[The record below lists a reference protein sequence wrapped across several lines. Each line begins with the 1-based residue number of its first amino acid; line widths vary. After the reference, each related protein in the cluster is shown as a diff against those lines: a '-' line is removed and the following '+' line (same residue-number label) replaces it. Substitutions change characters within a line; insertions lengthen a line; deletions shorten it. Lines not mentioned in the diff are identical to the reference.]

1 MINNLININKK
12 SFLALI
18 LISILMLSVMSPVIL
33 AADIDE
39 HVYTETEQK
48 YEQENQING
57 EVIDFSDGK
66 EVHAATFSGNGSIP
80 GSYSMIKEGNNYT
93 ITLENVTAKKI
104 ILPPDAAD
112 GANGKNALSKDDK
125 GKIAERKT
133 HITIKLIGTNDITGY
148 GLTGYY
154 VKGVTIKG
162 NGSLNV
168 KTHLEEKSGNYYIV
182 PGIFVETD
190 EIDDKVETTNTGLV
204 FDGVKVTVTNPYY
217 WGVICNGDI
226 ELKNGAKLNVN
237 SYNGIKKRAE
247 AGGISTDKLFVGEDC
262 SLTAYGKVLI
272 FKKEQQVEQEKA
284 REKAKYKNDHENPT
298 ITGKTSDG
306 KEIVAD
312 QIYCE
317 QPTITVKDDQKIA
330 KIKVNE
336 ETITQFKEGSND
348 KEKSFVVPSYLDR
361 VKTVVATDMN
371 DNETTFTFKSN
382 SGHITV
388 KGKEFEYQAPTCTDA
403 GYRKVEYKC
412 LVCGVFVTTD
422 TEVIPALGHSYG
434 DWTYYNETQEKRNCT
449 RCSHFETKDSTEKIA
464 NTKVYLSASN
474 YVYDGTKKEPTVI
487 VKDDNETLVNGED
500 YTVKYSNN
508 VKAGTATVAI
518 TGENH
523 YTGTITTNFKIEK
536 KDNSITASNITANYS
551 KKAQN
556 IKIGAKQT
564 GDAKLTY
571 SSNNKSITVN
581 SSGVVTVKAGYV
593 GKATI
598 TITASDTANYN
609 KATKNITVTINKVNN
624 KITASN
630 FTKKYSKKAQSFSI
644 GAKQVG
650 NAKLTYSSNNKNVKV
665 NSAGKVTIAK
675 GFIGK
680 ATITITANATQG
692 YNKATKKIT
701 VVVNPPTVKISKL
714 SNIASR
720 KMTIKWNKNTAVT
733 GYQIQYSTDKN
744 FKKGVKT
751 TTVKKNN
758 TVSKLIVNL
767 VKNKTYYVRIRS
779 YKTVSKVNYY
789 SSWSVKNIKIKK

>member
-18 LISILMLSVMSPVIL
+18 LVSILMLSVMSPVIL

-39 HVYTETEQK
+39 HVYTEAEQK

-190 EIDDKVETTNTGLV
+190 EIDDKDETTNTGLV

-247 AGGISTDKLFVGEDC
+247 AADISTDKLFVGEDC
-262 SLTAYGKVLI
+262 SVTASGKVLI

-284 REKAKYKNDHENPT
+284 REKAKYKNDHINPT

-330 KIKVNE
+330 KITVNNE
-336 ETITQFKEGSND
+336 IITEFNQGSTD
-348 KEKSFVVPSYLDR
+348 TEKSFVVPSYLDR
-361 VKTVVATDMN
+361 VKTVKATDMN
-371 DNETTFTFKSN
+371 GNIATLSFRSN
-382 SGHITV
+382 SDHILL
-388 KGKEFEYQAPTCTDA
+388 EYVLGDRDATCTQD
-403 GYRKVEYKC
+403 GQKISKYTC
-412 LVCGVFVTTD
+412 LICNKEIK
-422 TEVIPALGHSYG
+422 TETKAIPALGHNYTEK
-434 DWTYYNETQEKRNCT
+434 TYSTYKTKTCT
-449 RCSHFETKDSTEKIA
+449 RCGD
-464 NTKVYLSASN
+464 
-474 YVYDGTKKEPTVI
+474 
-487 VKDDNETLVNGED
+487 
-500 YTVKYSNN
+500 
-508 VKAGTATVAI
+508 
-518 TGENH
+518 
-523 YTGTITTNFKIEK
+523 TITTQIPKIKTKQEPK
-536 KDNSITASNITANYS
+536 PVTVLDQKREESKVSNSITASNITVKYS
-551 KKAQN
+551 TKAQS
-556 IKIGAKQT
+556 IKIGAKQI
-564 GDAKLTY
+564 GDAKLIY

-665 NSAGKVTIAK
+665 NSAGKVTI
-675 GFIGK
+675 
-680 ATITITANATQG
+680 TSTANATQG

-701 VVVNPPTVKISKL
+701 IVVNPPTVKISKL

-733 GYQIQYSTDKN
+733 GYQIQYSTDKK
-744 FKKGVKT
+744 FKKNVKT
-751 TTVKKNN
+751 ITIKKNS
-758 TVSKLIVNL
+758 TISKTIAKLT
-767 VKNKTYYVRIRS
+767 KNKKYYVRIRG

-789 SSWSVKNIKIKK
+789 SAWSSIKNVKIKK

>member
-18 LISILMLSVMSPVIL
+18 LVSILMLSVMSPVIL

-39 HVYTETEQK
+39 HVYTEAEQK

-190 EIDDKVETTNTGLV
+190 EIDDKDETTNTGLV

-247 AGGISTDKLFVGEDC
+247 AADISTDKLFVGEDC
-262 SLTAYGKVLI
+262 SVTASGKVLI

-284 REKAKYKNDHENPT
+284 REKAKYKNDHINPT

-330 KIKVNE
+330 KITVNNE
-336 ETITQFKEGSND
+336 IITEFNQGSTD
-348 KEKSFVVPSYLDR
+348 TEKSFVVPSYLDR
-361 VKTVVATDMN
+361 VKTVKATDMN
-371 DNETTFTFKSN
+371 GNIATLSFRSN
-382 SGHITV
+382 SDHILL
-388 KGKEFEYQAPTCTDA
+388 EYVLGDRDATCTQD
-403 GYRKVEYKC
+403 GQKISKYTC
-412 LVCGVFVTTD
+412 LICNKEIK
-422 TEVIPALGHSYG
+422 TETKAIPALGHNYTEK
-434 DWTYYNETQEKRNCT
+434 TYSTYKTKTCT
-449 RCSHFETKDSTEKIA
+449 RCGD
-464 NTKVYLSASN
+464 
-474 YVYDGTKKEPTVI
+474 
-487 VKDDNETLVNGED
+487 
-500 YTVKYSNN
+500 
-508 VKAGTATVAI
+508 
-518 TGENH
+518 
-523 YTGTITTNFKIEK
+523 TITTQIPKIKTKQEPK
-536 KDNSITASNITANYS
+536 PVTVLDQKREESKVSNSITASNITVKYS
-551 KKAQN
+551 TKAQS
-556 IKIGAKQT
+556 IKIGAKQI
-564 GDAKLTY
+564 GDAKLIY

-701 VVVNPPTVKISKL
+701 IVVNPPTVKISKL

-733 GYQIQYSTDKN
+733 GYQIQYSTDKK
-744 FKKGVKT
+744 FKKNVKT
-751 TTVKKNN
+751 ITIKKNS
-758 TVSKLIVNL
+758 TISKTIAKLT
-767 VKNKTYYVRIRS
+767 KNKKYYVRIRG
-779 YKTVSKVNYY
+779 YKTLSKVNYY
-789 SSWSVKNIKIKK
+789 SAWSSIKNVKIKK